1 MDTLATLYKDHIATL
16 QQRAQQV
23 LARFQ
28 LDAMLIHSGELL
40 TVFRM
45 TITILSRLIR
55 SSKPGCR

>member
-55 SSKPGCR
+55 SSKHGCR